1 MIPAQPVAPRDA
13 NATLEKSRR
22 KVADRSTGRPPPP
35 GRRSLERRRARRRRR
50 LRAAR
55 RGLVLGA
62 VPRTRNGSGRCSGV
76 FDRPTAPTVS
86 H

>member
-22 KVADRSTGRPPPP
+22 KVADRSTRLPPPHR
-35 GRRSLERRRARRRRR
+35 GTARLLERRRARRRRR

-62 VPRTRNGSGRCSGV
+62 VPRRQDWQNFT
-76 FDRPTAPTVS
+76 DPY
-86 H
+86 